1 MSNGQEPK
9 RKRTVLAAAAAML
22 CLLLACAW
30 AATRPANT
38 SVARNQA
45 PRGALPRSGAQGE
58 PAARRPQPDG
68 KAGKALQYDII
79 VARNLF
85 KPPTAPQE
93 APVYPLPP
101 MPPEA
106 LDFGVATEAK
116 QGPESPWTYA
126 GYATVNGRAVAIMEN
141 ASTKRAE
148 FVGVGDRLDKLTVME
163 ITPTTVRL
171 ADGEESASLALSS
184 AFTATPLNEP
194 PRPARAAGG
203 DRQGRQGRG
212 GRGGGGGPGGIF
224 GTQLFQ
230 QVIMPA
236 IRDNPQYADEARQLM
251 RGMRGGGEFPA
262 PPGAPAPAGGA
273 E

>member
-1 MSNGQEPK
+1 
-9 RKRTVLAAAAAML
+9 ML

-30 AATRPANT
+30 AATRSANT
-38 SVARNQA
+38 SGARNQA
-45 PRGALPRSGAQGE
+45 PRGALPPSGAQGE

-68 KAGKALQYDII
+68 KVGNARQYDII

-93 APVYPLPP
+93 ATVYPLPP

-148 FVGVGDRLDKLTVME
+148 FVGVGDRLDKLTVIE

-171 ADGEESASLALSS
+171 ADGEESVSLALSS

-194 PRPARAAGG
+194 PKPARAQGRGGAGG
-203 DRQGRQGRG
+203 QQGRQ
-212 GRGGGGGPGGIF
+212 GRGGGGGPGGLF
-224 GTQLFQ
+224 SSQLFQ

-251 RGMRGGGEFPA
+251 RGMRGGGEPPA
-262 PPGAPAPAGGA
+262 PMTPPAP
-273 E
+273 